1 MGNRLSHSMDGGS
14 GGRPPD
20 TPRYG
25 DARWPIVEPNGN
37 EVEDW
42 KREMKIREE
51 ALKRA
56 RERLNRE
63 ISGQKDHSIVVTHK
77 NEDKSVSESEEERNK
92 EVKFRNNFEKEN
104 EKEDNEEL
112 NKEGKDTI
120 VEKELKTVNKYERE
134 EKEEIERK
142 RSGNED
148 EERNEPIE
156 KGKGMI
162 IESKRAATY
171 KREEKEEKD
180 KEELNQEESGITEEK
195 FKEEGNP
202 VPKLIL
208 STVQSSF
215 LSSPSP
221 PPSPSSSECSIPT
234 MRRRLVE
241 KYDPLLLDERHQED
255 LRALTRYDED
265 YASIHP
271 NGVLVNS
278 NGNIHDVKGNIVT
291 DDPDK
296 SSEEDAS
303 RIMLGASVRGMSKG
317 EKEAEK
323 LRWEN
328 EVLGKV
334 PEQPSFNELG
344 MENQIFEL
352 DTRRSKANAIAAAA
366 AVVAATTARR

>member
-1 MGNRLSHSMDGGS
+1 MG
-14 GGRPPD
+14 
-20 TPRYG
+20 
-25 DARWPIVEPNGN
+25 
-37 EVEDW
+37 
-42 KREMKIREE
+42 
-51 ALKRA
+51 
-56 RERLNRE
+56 
-63 ISGQKDHSIVVTHK
+63 IVVTHK
-77 NEDKSVSESEEERNK
+77 NEDKSVSASEEERNK

-104 EKEDNEEL
+104 ENENENINQQVTDIEKKSFDERIIEEQSAIQKEDNEEL
-112 NKEGKDTI
+112 NKEVKDTI
-120 VEKELKTVNKYERE
+120 VEKELKTVNEYERE
-134 EKEEIERK
+134 EKEEIEGK
-142 RSGNED
+142 RRGNED

-162 IESKRAATY
+162 MESKRADTY

-278 NGNIHDVKGNIVT
+278 NGNIHDVKGNIVS

-303 RIMLGASVRGMSKG
+303 RIMLGASVRGMSKV

-334 PEQPSFNELG
+334 PE
-344 MENQIFEL
+344 
-352 DTRRSKANAIAAAA
+352 
-366 AVVAATTARR
+366 

>member
-1 MGNRLSHSMDGGS
+1 MGEKKSFDER
-14 GGRPPD
+14 
-20 TPRYG
+20 
-25 DARWPIVEPNGN
+25 I
-37 EVEDW
+37 
-42 KREMKIREE
+42 IEE
-51 ALKRA
+51 QSA
-56 RERLNRE
+56 
-63 ISGQKDHSIVVTHK
+63 IQ
-77 NEDKSVSESEEERNK
+77 
-92 EVKFRNNFEKEN
+92 
-104 EKEDNEEL
+104 KEDNEEL

-134 EKEEIERK
+134 EKEE
-142 RSGNED
+142 
-148 EERNEPIE
+148 
-156 KGKGMI
+156 
-162 IESKRAATY
+162 
-171 KREEKEEKD
+171 KD
-180 KEELNQEESGITEEK
+180 KEELNQEKSGITEEK

-317 EKEAEK
+317 EKEA
-323 LRWEN
+323 
-328 EVLGKV
+328 
-334 PEQPSFNELG
+334 
-344 MENQIFEL
+344 
-352 DTRRSKANAIAAAA
+352 
-366 AVVAATTARR
+366 